1 MNGSSISNFK
11 SHWRITNN
19 DTNDT
24 CNLDIFQIA
33 TSYFDVPSWGLLNAD
48 GNPLNDSGAAANVEG
63 QVTWKGIHPADLSI
77 QDWNNLKTQQHYMQH
92 MGTVTIGNADN
103 ENTVELELN
112 RIPPKVRRSQT
123 GMFWGLLFLYD
134 FTKNSAAVADLDF
147 NQTVKFDEHPS
158 DQRLPYLT

>member
-1 MNGSSISNFK
+1 
-11 SHWRITNN
+11 
-19 DTNDT
+19 
-24 CNLDIFQIA
+24 
-33 TSYFDVPSWGLLNAD
+33 
-48 GNPLNDSGAAANVEG
+48 
-63 QVTWKGIHPADLSI
+63 
-77 QDWNNLKTQQHYMQH
+77 MQH
-92 MGTVTIGNADN
+92 LGTVTIGNADN
-103 ENTVELELN
+103 ENTVELEQT